1 MIWIVKWECSKI
13 KGLFTTTKYQ
23 SVNENQGWNAVENML
38 KLGGNLD
45 GICRLKS
52 SWNPW
57 EFWLESKLKCMWK
70 MIRKWEIGKQ
80 IGIPK
85 WYLTPQSNTPWQ
97 NPFSMIT
104 LTNNFLYSFNCIR
117 LYKHISRITWQGIAK
132 NIRKYTKIKFVKW
145 F

>member
-1 MIWIVKWECSKI
+1 M
-13 KGLFTTTKYQ
+13 FTTTKYQ

-70 MIRKWEIGKQ
+70 MIQDRGNRKANWNTKV
-80 IGIPK
+80 IPDASIK
-85 WYLTPQSNTPWQ
+85 YPWQ

-104 LTNNFLYSFNCIR
+104 LTNNFLYSLTCIR

-132 NIRKYTKIKFVKW
+132 NIRESMNKNFVKSIG
-145 F
+145 FLKYDVM